1 MGSGKVVGQ
10 IPKGKHVQIPRV
22 LRADLFSTGTSAIQ
36 VSLSI
41 TGLWVEMKDC

>member
-22 LRADLFSTGTSAIQ
+22 LRADLFPQGPLQSR
-36 VSLSI
+36 
-41 TGLWVEMKDC
+41 CP